1 VARHLLQSPSYE
13 LSWLPE
19 RGTFRLQSPG
29 RLFEGGPGIE
39 FVRHKRVQTI
49 STADLTAGRAQEA
62 FLNDA
67 QGEAQELRLHYQEL
81 HGLALSLR
89 LRLYA
94 SRPFALAR
102 LSVTNVGPEPV
113 HLRRFFIESIPEG
126 IETTSPPTGCYT
138 NGWQSSSGSGFHPV
152 GSRQERSSWPERWL
166 QGPMIHNGA
175 TPRARHPDRFWSELC
190 GALVTQREALIGG
203 IVSTA
208 NQFGQMQIDLRATHP
223 YVSLQTQMDDV
234 ALSVGESRHSE
245 WLYLEWVPLPNLD
258 PFAQYAHAVAR
269 QMAVGTLTTPV
280 TGWCSW
286 PTYGRQVSEPH
297 MMENLASAALL
308 ADEIPLRVLQ
318 LDNGY
323 QEAWGDWRAREDRF
337 SHGLDWLADRIRGSG
352 FRPGIWLAP
361 LIAARSARVAREHPD
376 WLLRKANG
384 RPVKAG
390 LVGNRLGHALDP
402 THPDVLAHINDIIET
417 VVRDWG
423 YDYLKLDFLYAGAL
437 MGKRWDK
444 RVTRAQALR
453 HMFEV
458 IRSAAGPDVFLV
470 GSGAPFGPAIGI
482 FDAMRIGPDT
492 APTWKPDLG
501 ILTRLVSQNPSL
513 PSLRNSLKAG
523 MTRAWMHG
531 RWWVNDPDVVLL
543 RANQT
548 SLTDAASTEA
558 SPRRTSSARISPARI
573 SLAEASLTENEVLAN
588 VTLAG
593 LNGGSVVLSD
603 DLDDLSPAWRQMVSV
618 LFSPLLDG
626 LDVPDLFETP
636 MPEIAIVP
644 VARSWGRWRLV
655 ALFNW
660 STEEVERELPDT
672 VMLDDRKTYHLVDY
686 WAQRYLLL
694 APGAIRPVVHIPP
707 HGVVLLGLRQVK
719 PGPHIVSS
727 TFHISQGA
735 EISHFEVQ
743 TPKRSVAQER
753 VPENGGGASG
763 PASQLSLTVDIGRVA
778 KGSIWLS
785 IPSRPKAVSL
795 DGEPLSDKAVRAI
808 ASGVWSVTCRIA
820 GSGTLTLD
828 WHDPGPA

>member
-1 VARHLLQSPSYE
+1 MARHLLQSPSYE

-29 RLFEGGPGIE
+29 RLFEGGPGLE
-39 FVRHKRVQTI
+39 FVQHNRVQTI
-49 STADLTAGRAQEA
+49 STGDLTAGRAQEA
-62 FLNDA
+62 SLDDV
-67 QGEAQELRLHYQEL
+67 QGAAQELRLHYQEF

-94 SRPFALAR
+94 RRPFALAR
-102 LSVTNVGPEPV
+102 LSVTNVGPDPV

-126 IETTSPPTGCYT
+126 VETTSPPTGCYT
-138 NGWQSSSGSGFHPV
+138 NGWQSRSRSGFHPL
-152 GSRQERSSWPERWL
+152 GSRQERASWPERWL
-166 QGPMIHNGA
+166 QGPMIHNRA
-175 TPRARHPDRFWSELC
+175 TPWTRHPNRFWSELC
-190 GALVTQREALIGG
+190 GALVTQREALVGG

-208 NQFGQMQIDLRATHP
+208 DQFGQMQMDLRATAP

-245 WLYLEWVPLPNLD
+245 WFYLEWVPLPNRD

-269 QMAVGTLTTPV
+269 QMAVGVRPTAV

-286 PTYGRQVSEPH
+286 PTYGRQVSESH
-297 MMENLASAALL
+297 VMENLASAALL

-361 LIAARSARVAREHPD
+361 LMVARSARVAREHPD

-384 RPVKAG
+384 RLVKAG
-390 LVGNRLGHALDP
+390 LAGNLLGYALDP
-402 THPDVLAHINDIIET
+402 THPEVLAHIHELVEA
-417 VVRDWG
+417 VVCDWG
-423 YDYLKLDFLYAGAL
+423 YDYLKLGFLYAGAL
-437 MGKRWDK
+437 TGKRWDM

-453 HMFEV
+453 NVFEV
-458 IRSAAGPDVFLV
+458 IRAAAGPDVCLV
-470 GSGAPFGPAIGI
+470 GSGAPLGPAIGI

-501 ILTRLVSQNPSL
+501 VLTRLVVQNPSL
-513 PSLRNSLKAG
+513 PSLRNSLTAG

-531 RWWVNDPDVVLL
+531 RWWANDPDVVLL
-543 RANQT
+543 RASQT
-548 SLTDAASTEA
+548 SLTDATSTE
-558 SPRRTSSARISPARI
+558 SSRRGTSSARTSPARI

-593 LNGGSVVLSD
+593 LNGGPVVLSD
-603 DLDDLSPAWRQMVSV
+603 DLDNLPPAWRQMVSV
-618 LFSPLLDG
+618 LFPPLLDG
-626 LDVPDLFETP
+626 LDVPDLFANP
-636 MPEIAIVP
+636 MPEMAVVP

-660 STEEVERELPDT
+660 STEEVERELPDA
-672 VMLDDRKTYHLVDY
+672 VVLDDRKAYHLVDY

-694 APGAIRPVVHIPP
+694 GPGAIRPVVHIPS
-707 HGVVLLGLRQVK
+707 HGVALLGLRQVK
-719 PGPHIVSS
+719 LGPHIVSS

-735 EISHFEVQ
+735 EISHFEAQ
-743 TPKRSVAQER
+743 THKRSAAQDGTFED
-753 VPENGGGASG
+753 GDGASG
-763 PASQLSLTVDIGRVA
+763 PDSQLSLTVDIGRVA

-785 IPSRPKAVSL
+785 LPARPKAVSL
-795 DGEPLSDKAVRAI
+795 GGEPLPDKAVRAI
-808 ASGVWSVTCRIA
+808 AAGVWSVTCRIA

-828 WHDPGPA
+828 WLDPDPA